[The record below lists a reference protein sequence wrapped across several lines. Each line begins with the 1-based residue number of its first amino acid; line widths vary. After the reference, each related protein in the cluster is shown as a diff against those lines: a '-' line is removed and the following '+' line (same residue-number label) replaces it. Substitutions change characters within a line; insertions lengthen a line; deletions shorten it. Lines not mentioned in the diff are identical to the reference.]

1 MTGVTAPAE
10 ACPNAVLYRVD
21 TPIPILKLGPALLVP
36 LYADLSDEAA
46 LSLQERLLYRLQET
60 GARGVVIDI
69 TVLDVVDTFLGR
81 VFSDLSRMVSL
92 MDGVTVLVG
101 MRPQV
106 AMTLV
111 ELGLELRGLLSALDL
126 EQGLD
131 LVARKLAERDALG
144 LASAPRAGGDEAP
157 VGGHAIVGGATA
169 VPGAALSPGLGGG
182 GFGGYSGPGSGAG
195 GRAPGSPSGH
205 GG

>member
-1 MTGVTAPAE
+1 
-10 ACPNAVLYRVD
+10 VD
-21 TPIPILKLGPALLVP
+21 TPIPILKLGRTLLVP
-36 LYADLSDEAA
+36 LYSDLSDEAA

-69 TVLDVVDTFLGR
+69 SALDVVDSFLGR

-111 ELGLELRGLLSALDL
+111 ELGFELRGLLAALDL

-131 LVARKLAERDALG
+131 LVERKLTERDGVEA
-144 LASAPRAGGDEAP
+144 APFARRGDPE
-157 VGGHAIVGGATA
+157 
-169 VPGAALSPGLGGG
+169 
-182 GFGGYSGPGSGAG
+182 GAG
-195 GRAPGSPSGH
+195 GPTIADVAGVLARGDGRGGSTNH

>member
-1 MTGVTAPAE
+1 MLGNGRARRPPITQCLDPHHGAGNIARKRSS
-10 ACPNAVLYRVD
+10 L
-21 TPIPILKLGPALLVP
+21 TPIPILKLGQSLLVP
-36 LYADLSDEAA
+36 IYADLSDEAA

-69 TVLDVVDTFLGR
+69 TVLDVVDSFLGR
-81 VFSDLSRMVSL
+81 VLSDLSRMVSL

-131 LVARKLAERDALG
+131 LVARKLAERDALQTATRYAAEESSTETG
-144 LASAPRAGGDEAP
+144 LTLANIA
-157 VGGHAIVGGATA
+157 
-169 VPGAALSPGLGGG
+169 GLGGG
-182 GFGGYSGPGSGAG
+182 G
-195 GRAPGSPSGH
+195 GRGTSH

>member
-1 MTGVTAPAE
+1 MYCVE
-10 ACPNAVLYRVD
+10 
-21 TPIPILKLGPALLVP
+21 TPIPILKLGQALLVP
-36 LYADLSDEAA
+36 IYADLSDEAA
-46 LSLQERLLYRLQET
+46 LALQERLLYRLQET

-69 TVLDVVDTFLGR
+69 TVLDVVDSFLGQ

-111 ELGLELRGLLSALDL
+111 EMGLELRGLLSALDL

-131 LVARKLAERDALG
+131 LVARKLAERDALLPSSNHATENRPTEKISVTPAG
-144 LASAPRAGGDEAP
+144 NRSA
-157 VGGHAIVGGATA
+157 
-169 VPGAALSPGLGGG
+169 
-182 GFGGYSGPGSGAG
+182 GSNH
-195 GRAPGSPSGH
+195 GH
-205 GG
+205 GS

>member
-1 MTGVTAPAE
+1 
-10 ACPNAVLYRVD
+10 VD
-21 TPIPILKLGPALLVP
+21 TPIPILKLGQALLVP
-36 LYADLSDEAA
+36 IYADLSDEAA
-46 LSLQERLLYRLQET
+46 LTLQERLLYRLQET

-69 TVLDVVDTFLGR
+69 TVLDVVDSFLGR

-131 LVARKLAERDALG
+131 LVARKLSERDALLPPASRPLGEG
-144 LASAPRAGGDEAP
+144 LLEAG
-157 VGGHAIVGGATA
+157 
-169 VPGAALSPGLGGG
+169 ALA
-182 GFGGYSGPGSGAG
+182 FGGLVAGG
-195 GRAPGSPSGH
+195 GRAPGSGH
-205 GG
+205 GA

>member
-1 MTGVTAPAE
+1 MRGRP
-10 ACPNAVLYRVD
+10 VD
-21 TPIPILKLGPALLVP
+21 TPIPILKLGRTLLVP
-36 LYADLSDEAA
+36 IYSDLSDDAA
-46 LSLQERLLYRLQET
+46 LTLQERLLYRLQET
-60 GARGVVIDI
+60 GARGVVVDI
-69 TVLDVVDTFLGR
+69 SVLDVVDSFLGR

-111 ELGLELRGLLSALDL
+111 ELGLELRGLLAALDL

-131 LVARKLAERDALG
+131 LVERRLAERDGLVSPPRRDDAAGSGGPTIADIAG
-144 LASAPRAGGDEAP
+144 LA
-157 VGGHAIVGGATA
+157 
-169 VPGAALSPGLGGG
+169 GLADGRGGG
-182 GFGGYSGPGSGAG
+182 SS
-195 GRAPGSPSGH
+195 H

>member
-1 MTGVTAPAE
+1 
-10 ACPNAVLYRVD
+10 
-21 TPIPILKLGPALLVP
+21 LKLGRTLLVP
-36 LYADLSDEAA
+36 LYSDLSDEAA

-69 TVLDVVDTFLGR
+69 SVLDVVDSFLGR

-111 ELGLELRGLLSALDL
+111 ELGLELRGLLAALDL

-131 LVARKLAERDALG
+131 LVERKLAERDGVDGAAAARGSGRGETEVGPTIADVAG
-144 LASAPRAGGDEAP
+144 LLVRGDGRGG
-157 VGGHAIVGGATA
+157 GGHAG
-169 VPGAALSPGLGGG
+169 
-182 GFGGYSGPGSGAG
+182 
-195 GRAPGSPSGH
+195 
-205 GG
+205 